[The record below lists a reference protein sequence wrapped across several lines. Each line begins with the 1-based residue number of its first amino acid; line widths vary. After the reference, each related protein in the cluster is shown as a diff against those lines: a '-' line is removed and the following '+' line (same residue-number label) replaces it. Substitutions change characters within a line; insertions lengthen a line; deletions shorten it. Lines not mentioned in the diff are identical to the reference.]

1 MSKSKK
7 FSERVS
13 SLRAKLGLSQE
24 AFAKRLGVSR
34 NYVSMIEQGR
44 EPSDSLKLLVERL
57 EADQA
62 GGTAREE
69 TAATYGSP
77 RSLLRFMREKKGFSQ
92 AQFARELGYSSLA
105 VYQEI
110 EEGVSSMG
118 EKMARKAAAI
128 LGVEAEQLMSGSDH
142 PPSRDGLIG
151 TFGAQP
157 DLQLPPGMKAKYV
170 PLLSMAQCGTMMAYD
185 DGAYTHD
192 GFLAINPHDGKAFA
206 VTLAG
211 DSMTPRFEPGD
222 VALVYPSKAPRN
234 GDVVIAKLNEDHGGD
249 VMLKLY
255 QAARD
260 DVTLSSYNP
269 AYPPMSFPRSAFAW
283 IYPIGMVSKILH

>member
-1 MSKSKK
+1 MSKLKK

-24 AFAKRLGVSR
+24 PFAKLLGVSR

-44 EPSDSLKLLVERL
+44 EPSASLKMLIERL
-57 EADQA
+57 ENEHLDPAPEA
-62 GGTAREE
+62 H
-69 TAATYGSP
+69 SP
-77 RSLLRFMREKKGFSQ
+77 RARLRLLREKKGYSQ
-92 AQFARELGYSSLA
+92 AQFAKALGYTDTGL
-105 VYQEI
+105 YQQI
-110 EEGVSSMG
+110 EEGRAGLS
-118 EKMARKAAAI
+118 EKMAAKAARL
-128 LGVEAEQLMSGSDH
+128 LGVELDDLTNGSDH
-142 PPSRDGLIG
+142 PPSRNGVIG

-157 DLQLPPGMKAKYV
+157 EIQLPPGMKAKYV
-170 PLLSMAQCGTMMAYD
+170 PLLSMAQCGAMMAYND
-185 DGAYTHD
+185 EAYTHD
-192 GFLAINPHDGKAFA
+192 GFLAINAQDTRAFA

-211 DSMTPRFEPGD
+211 DSMIPRFEPGD
-222 VALVYPSKAPRN
+222 VALVYPSKQPKN
-234 GDVVIAKLNEDHGGD
+234 GDVVIARLSDDNGGD

-269 AYPPMSFPRSAFAW
+269 AYPPMTFPRRAFAW